1 MQSIYVI
8 IPVYNEGKVIRQ
20 TLEDILR
27 YGYNIVIVDDGSDE
41 NIIGLIQG
49 MPVYYIRHRLNLGQ
63 GAAIQTGIVFAL
75 KKGAEIIVTFD
86 ADGQHDAADIGPMI
100 QLLADKKVDIIFG
113 SRFMTV
119 APSKITF
126 LRKFILH
133 SARFLNYLFSGILL
147 SDAHNGLR
155 VFNRKAGASFKILEN
170 RMAHAT
176 EILINVK
183 RNRLRFAEYPVYI
196 RYTTYSKKKGQTIMH
211 GFKILQDIVLYKIF
225 K

>member
-1 MQSIYVI
+1 MQSTYVI
-8 IPVYNEGKVIRQ
+8 IPIYNEAKVIRQ
-20 TLEDILR
+20 TLEDILQ
-27 YGYNIVIVDDGSDE
+27 YGYKIVIVDDGSDE
-41 NIIGLIQG
+41 NIIGLIEG

-63 GAAIQTGIVFAL
+63 GAAIQTGILFAL

-100 QLLADKKVDIIFG
+100 QLLSDKKVDIVFG

-183 RNRLRFAEYPVYI
+183 RNRLRFAEYPVLI
-196 RYTTYSKKKGQTIMH
+196 RYTTYSKKKGQTFMH
-211 GFKILQDIVLYKIF
+211 GFKILQDILLYKIF